1 MTTTEAISLCVAA
14 TSEQNKTK
22 QNKPKP
28 RREQPHT
35 SYVQNLQPITQG
47 ADRQQITHTRT

>member
-1 MTTTEAISLCVAA
+1 MTTTVAKA
-14 TSEQNKTK
+14 CAWWPPLNKIK